1 MYLELNDIS
10 GDGGRQIHLSQSLY
24 FRLLL
29 NYAVRMG
36 RSPVFVDLDVGQGS
50 ISVPGSIGAV
60 LVERP
65 AIIEEGGFA
74 ETAPLVY
81 HYGHTTPGKFIN
93 NMLNIYFTWSQ

>member
-1 MYLELNDIS
+1 MALVDNRVPLNSPKNVYLPKV
-10 GDGGRQIHLSQSLY
+10 SQHY
-24 FRLLL
+24 FFRLLL

-81 HYGHTTPGKFIN
+81 HYGHTTPGKSICNF
-93 NMLNIYFTWSQ
+93 Y

>member
-1 MYLELNDIS
+1 
-10 GDGGRQIHLSQSLY
+10 
-24 FRLLL
+24 
-29 NYAVRMG
+29 MG

-93 NMLNIYFTWSQ
+93 DLLNIFCSHALSKKRIYIKSYLLYCVKKF

>member
-1 MYLELNDIS
+1 MNTLQQLPSPHIPHILIFS
-10 GDGGRQIHLSQSLY
+10 
-24 FRLLL
+24 RLLL

-81 HYGHTTPGKFIN
+81 HYGHTTPGKI
-93 NMLNIYFTWSQ
+93 IYD

>member
-1 MYLELNDIS
+1 M
-10 GDGGRQIHLSQSLY
+10 
-24 FRLLL
+24 L

-50 ISVPGSIGAV
+50 ISVPGSIGSV

-81 HYGHTTPGKFIN
+81 HYGHTTPGMAVIDIT
-93 NMLNIYFTWSQ
+93 MIERSIH

>member
-1 MYLELNDIS
+1 
-10 GDGGRQIHLSQSLY
+10 
-24 FRLLL
+24 
-29 NYAVRMG
+29 MG

-81 HYGHTTPGKFIN
+81 HYGHTTPGKLIN
-93 NMLNIYFTWSQ
+93 DLLNILAQYEYQCQSKYKFLKNEFYM

>member
-1 MYLELNDIS
+1 
-10 GDGGRQIHLSQSLY
+10 
-24 FRLLL
+24 
-29 NYAVRMG
+29 MG

-81 HYGHTTPGKFIN
+81 HYGHTTPGKIIIRHAILSIN
-93 NMLNIYFTWSQ
+93 NVLHYDTLS

>member
-1 MYLELNDIS
+1 MTYQKQRVLSITNTLQQLASPYILIIS
-10 GDGGRQIHLSQSLY
+10 
-24 FRLLL
+24 RLLL

-81 HYGHTTPGKFIN
+81 HYGHTTPGKI
-93 NMLNIYFTWSQ
+93 IYD

>member
-1 MYLELNDIS
+1 
-10 GDGGRQIHLSQSLY
+10 
-24 FRLLL
+24 
-29 NYAVRMG
+29 MG

-81 HYGHTTPGKFIN
+81 HYGHTTPGKFIDDL
-93 NMLNIYFTWSQ
+93 LNIWAQYTNVNQNRDFLKMNFTCRPQSCFVQ

>member
-1 MYLELNDIS
+1 
-10 GDGGRQIHLSQSLY
+10 
-24 FRLLL
+24 
-29 NYAVRMG
+29 MG

-81 HYGHTTPGKFIN
+81 HYGHTTPGKIIICQAILSIN
-93 NMLNIYFTWSQ
+93 NERNVLHYDAFS

>member
-1 MYLELNDIS
+1 
-10 GDGGRQIHLSQSLY
+10 
-24 FRLLL
+24 
-29 NYAVRMG
+29 MG

-81 HYGHTTPGKFIN
+81 HYGHTTPGKLIN
-93 NMLNIYFTWSQ
+93 YLFNICFQDHTKNTNIIQ